1 MLPSFLPKQLAEK
14 VLLTGK
20 AINFLRACCHDEQW
34 VREFALQGRAD
45 AAVTSGSSTA
55 LTTLD
60 GLQQQSGGGDEEG
73 DDDSALLVRK
83 TPLLSNIYTYKRSF
97 YQDRLGTNT
106 GNVEKR
112 EGCWVYRTRL
122 GLSMA
127 RST

>member
-60 GLQQQSGGGDEEG
+60 GLQQSGGGDEEG

-83 TPLLSNIYTYKRSF
+83 MPLLSNIYIYKRSF

>member
-60 GLQQQSGGGDEEG
+60 GLQQSGGGDEEG

-83 TPLLSNIYTYKRSF
+83 TPLPSNIYTYKRSF
-97 YQDRLGTNT
+97 YQDGLGTNT
-106 GNVEKR
+106 GKVEKR